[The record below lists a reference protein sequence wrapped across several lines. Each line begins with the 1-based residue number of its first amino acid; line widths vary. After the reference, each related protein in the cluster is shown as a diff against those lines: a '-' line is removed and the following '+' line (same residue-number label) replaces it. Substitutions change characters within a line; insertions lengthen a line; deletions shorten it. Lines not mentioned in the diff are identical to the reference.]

1 MEKSVYSD
9 YVFVDAAYKMGWID
23 RTTRILINKVK
34 QYDYEKYL
42 VHYGG
47 GQSKR
52 LHGTTAIRF

>member
-42 VHYGG
+42 GVDNRKDFME
-47 GQSKR
+47 Q
-52 LHGTTAIRF
+52 LQ